1 MFRPAKGYQ
10 IQSTTM
16 NELLVIMKQEL
27 LLTGTLLLVL
37 VLKLLG
43 RPASNSAW
51 NGWMLFLLLLNL
63 FAGIIWNLSG
73 SLFGDMY
80 VTDPSLVLQKNL
92 LLLATLVIVS
102 LSTPWLERH
111 RHLPEFYLLLLSTLL
126 GMCWM
131 ISSRNLLMFYLG
143 LELATIP
150 LAAMVNF
157 DLGKRISSEAA
168 MKMILSSALSS
179 GLLLF
184 GISLIY
190 GASGTLSIGDAF
202 PGGTSNPILTM
213 GFLFFLSG
221 FFFKLSVVPFQFW
234 TPDVYEG
241 APIPV
246 TAYLSV
252 VSKGSIVFVLGSQ
265 LNNAFAAFSPVWYEL
280 VTWGAILTMTVGNLL
295 AIRQDQLKRFLAF
308 SSMAQVGYLLIGVSA
323 TSAAGD
329 ASVLYFLLVYL
340 FSNLAAF
347 GVLGLVSGST
357 GCERISDLRGFSR
370 SHPYL
375 AWSLA
380 IALFSLAGIPPT
392 AGFFGKFFLLTAGA
406 AKGNYLIIVPAAL
419 NMIVSLYYYLRV
431 IRAMFME
438 RADRPLGVIESPRI
452 THFALAVCLAMILF
466 AGIASPVYNY
476 FYKAANG
483 I

>member
-1 MFRPAKGYQ
+1 
-10 IQSTTM
+10 M
-16 NELLVIMKQEL
+16 NELLAIMKQEL
-27 LLTGTLLLVL
+27 VLTGTLLLVL
-37 VLKLLG
+37 VLKLAG
-43 RPASNSAW
+43 KPATNRQW
-51 NGWMLFLLLLNL
+51 NGLMQVLLLVNL
-63 FAGIIWNLSG
+63 VAGLFGLAPGN
-73 SLFGDMY
+73 LFGDMY

-92 LLLATLVIVS
+92 LMLATLVIVS
-102 LSTPWLERH
+102 LSDGWLERH

-126 GMCWM
+126 GMYWM
-131 ISSRNLLMFYLG
+131 ISSRNLLMFYLA

-168 MKMILSSALSS
+168 MKMILSSALAS

-190 GASGTLSIGDAF
+190 GATGTLSLAASF
-202 PGGTSNPILTM
+202 VGGTSQPILTM

-252 VSKGSIVFVLGSQ
+252 VSKGSMVFVLGSQ
-265 LNNAFAAFSPVWYEL
+265 LNTAFQSFSPVWYEL
-280 VTWGAILTMTVGNLL
+280 ITWGAIVTMTVGNLM

-323 TSAAGD
+323 SSSSGD
-329 ASVLYFLLVYL
+329 ASVLFFLLVYL

-347 GVLGLVSGST
+347 GVLGLISGAS
-357 GCERISDLRGFSR
+357 GRERISDLRGFSR
-370 SHPYL
+370 SHPFL

-406 AKGNYLIIVPAAL
+406 AKGNYLVITLAAL

-431 IRAMFME
+431 VRAMFMDPADKPMGAIPASG
-438 RADRPLGVIESPRI
+438 RAHL
-452 THFALAVCLAMILF
+452 ALAVCLVMILL
-466 AGIASPVYNY
+466 AGLFSPVYNY
-476 FYKAANG
+476 FYQAAHG

>member
-1 MFRPAKGYQ
+1 
-10 IQSTTM
+10 M
-16 NELLVIMKQEL
+16 NELLAIMKQEL

-37 VLKLLG
+37 VLKLAG
-43 RPASNSAW
+43 MPSSNNKW
-51 NGWMLFLLLLNL
+51 NGWMQFLLLANL
-63 FAGIIWNLSG
+63 IGGWIGNVSG
-73 SLFGDMY
+73 NLFGDMY

-102 LSTPWLERH
+102 LSTTWLERH

-126 GMCWM
+126 GMFWM
-131 ISSRNLLMFYLG
+131 ISSRNLLMFYLS

-168 MKMILSSALSS
+168 MKMVLSSALAS

-184 GISLIY
+184 GVSLIY
-190 GASGTLSIGDAF
+190 GATGTLSISEAYQ
-202 PGGTSNPILTM
+202 GGTSEPILTM

-252 VSKGSIVFVLGSQ
+252 VSKGAMVFVLGSQ
-265 LNNAFAAFSPVWYEL
+265 LNTAFQSFSPVWYEL
-280 VTWGAILTMTVGNLL
+280 ITWGAILTMTVGNLM

-323 TSAAGD
+323 SSAAGD

-370 SHPYL
+370 THPFL

-406 AKGNYLIIVPAAL
+406 AKGNYLIITLASL

-431 IRAMFME
+431 VRAMFME
-438 RADRPLGVIESPRI
+438 RTDRPLGAIASPGSS
-452 THFALAVCLAMILF
+452 HLALAICLLMILL
-466 AGIASPVYNY
+466 AGVASPVYNY
-476 FYKAANG
+476 FYHAANG